1 MTVLS
6 LSVGLIR
13 TALIALPLIAIQLT
27 AIDDQAAVALSLL
40 FVFQL
45 FKGIGYDIIL
55 HFYGWEANLYLMAL
69 LLVKSVPFV
78 VIEYESLYLWTPL
91 LLVEIAYTTGASTK
105 YKIFFDEWRFGARE
119 DRDFRG
125 SKKESDN
132 KARTAGG
139 FEVISWKNVVLFC
152 VVVTAF
158 NAARAADMWYHAGTQ
173 FDSIANNFDSL
184 LFWSIIAETFIAI
197 IFILRLRSL
206 YSPYENDFWQDI
218 GGLIFIY
225 MYYEAV
231 TAWVLPSASLIAIS
245 FAMVGAILLMC
256 LVIERQVTQTH
267 AGRIEFLGD
276 VVVQWAIKA
285 VEILLSEPL
294 GQVIF
299 VLLASAIAFFTR
311 DTWYTTTVRFPQQIT
326 QYACAAQELID
337 GPVRTLL
344 EFLSNPRWNDL
355 LFIIEVYLSRIRIK
369 LTQVIFSTYPYLQAG
384 CEGASVAVVPIQT
397 YFTIPFF
404 ATTWLAALL
413 LVLQVFPE
421 AERITNH
428 AGFWITTFAASFA
441 SFLVIQL
448 LGDSY
453 VNFWYLVVQ
462 DTSFHR
468 SYSDTGYWASC
479 AQILQMVVCIAMY
492 HHKVNDEKAR
502 NELSGKGGSR
512 GSLNKAQS
520 ILDKFAS
527 PLWLFVGLGIAL
539 LVLGFY
545 SPTPID
551 SIDVV
556 KITPDGPPAWLHNT
570 STSLDK
576 LAQES
581 FALMFSKSLVKFTA
595 VLKAAQWLCDEVNFD
610 IPLLGEFKLDAVS
623 GGIAFVA
630 EKMEEAMKFAAKGA
644 EKALQ
649 LGLSKVNVSIDPL
662 LDALD
667 SLPTL
672 QDLSSLDI
680 LPIPSVEL
688 PSLKSISWVSVCVVS
703 VAVLFIVVEVA
714 ALFLGTEFRALSDA
728 LKAMLV
734 SAFATAVVFIVNLYY
749 QLFLWNLSI
758 VITWNNSIWIFAV
771 SIVMFSVSILFGFI
785 GSDEEEQE
793 RLELQPGS
801 GVTGGRGGALYGRI
815 STVET
820 DESGERKK
828 LTSVDYP
835 LTVRSGRRYN

>member
-299 VLLASAIAFFTR
+299 VLLSSAIAFFTR
-311 DTWYTTTVRFPQQIT
+311 DTWYTTTVRFPQPVT
-326 QYACAAQELID
+326 QFTCATQEFID
-337 GPVRTLL
+337 GPVRNLF
-344 EFLSNPRWNDL
+344 EFLTDPRWVEL
-355 LFIIEVYLSRIRIK
+355 LTFINIYTSRLRIK
-369 LTQVIFSTYPYLQAG
+369 ITQVIYQVYPYLQAG
-384 CEGASVAVVPIQT
+384 CEGASVAVVPIHT
-397 YFTIPFF
+397 YWTVPFF
-404 ATTWLAALL
+404 AMTWFAALL

-421 AERITNH
+421 ARRIVDRS
-428 AGFWITTFAASFA
+428 GFWILAFTATFT
-441 SFLVIQL
+441 SFLVVQL

-453 VNFWYLVVQ
+453 VNFWYLIVQ
-462 DTSFHR
+462 DTTFER
-468 SYSDTGYWASC
+468 SYTSTGYFASC
-479 AQILQMVVCIAMY
+479 AQILQMVVCIAMF

-502 NELSGKGGSR
+502 KELSGKGGSR
-512 GSLNKAQS
+512 GSLTKVENL
-520 ILDKFAS
+520 LDKFAS
-527 PLWLFVGLGIAL
+527 PLWLFVGLGVAL

-545 SPTPID
+545 SPIPVDDI
-551 SIDVV
+551 SVV
-556 KITPDGPPAWLHNT
+556 RITPSGPPAWLHNT
-570 STSLDK
+570 TTGLDR
-576 LAQES
+576 LAQMN
-581 FALMFSKSLVKFTA
+581 LLTMFSRSLIKYEA
-595 VLKAAQWLCDEVNFD
+595 
-610 IPLLGEFKLDAVS
+610 ILDAVKWGAS
-623 GGIAFVA
+623 HATFSIGSLDFDFSDIAGGIDKVKDVIDDGMTFVA
-630 EKMEEAMKFAAKGA
+630 KNA
-644 EKALQ
+644 EKGLELA
-649 LGLSKVNVSIDPL
+649 LSKFNVSLAPIS
-662 LDALD
+662 DALEKI
-667 SLPTL
+667 PQL
-672 QDLSSLDI
+672 QNLTDLAI
-680 LPIPSVEL
+680 LPIPNLEL
-688 PSLKSISWVSVCVVS
+688 PSLKTTSWIPICVVV
-703 VAVLFIVVEVA
+703 VAVLFLLVEVA
-714 ALFLGTEFRALSDA
+714 AVLLGTEAQALSDA

-734 SAFATAVVFIVNLYY
+734 GAFGAVVVFIAGLYY
-749 QLFLWNLSI
+749 QMFLWNLQI
-758 VITWNNSIWIFAV
+758 IITFNSSIWIYV
-771 SIVMFSVSILFGFI
+771 LSIVMFSVGLVFGFI

-793 RLELQPGS
+793 RLELQPGLGVS
-801 GVTGGRGGALYGRI
+801 GGNGGALYGRV
-815 STVET
+815 STAEMDEPGET
-820 DESGERKK
+820 KK
-828 LTSVDYP
+828 LTPVDYP
-835 LTVRSGRRYN
+835 LTVRYGRR